1 LALALPGRGGE
12 WELVSLK
19 FDWEIQGGVPRKR
32 KEMDAKKKVIESG
45 KPVSQLM
52 LRKMIATGKSI
63 DSKVYEK

>member
-1 LALALPGRGGE
+1 MQGE
-12 WELVSLK
+12 
-19 FDWEIQGGVPRKR
+19 VPRKR
-32 KEMDAKKKVIESG
+32 KEMDAKKKVIESA